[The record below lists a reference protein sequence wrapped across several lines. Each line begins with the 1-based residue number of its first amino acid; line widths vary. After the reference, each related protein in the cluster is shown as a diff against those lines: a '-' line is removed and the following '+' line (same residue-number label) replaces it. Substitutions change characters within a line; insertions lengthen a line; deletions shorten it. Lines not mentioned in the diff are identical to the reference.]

1 MNQVKKTRSKN
12 ILLVIL
18 AVFLMLC
25 LSVIASL
32 VVVSQSDS
40 ANRWLLQTLSE
51 SVPELTFSDIQG
63 NLAQGIA
70 LNVLYETDDIALTLE
85 GMNVHIDHP
94 CFWQLA
100 LCIPKLTINNLN
112 IQINSTPSTD
122 TPSAITLPTL
132 RSPIYIDLQQA
143 SIKQFSLQ
151 YDNTQILNETNV
163 SLKADWINTRL
174 RIKELQ
180 STNEY
185 CQWNTK
191 TTLRFRH
198 QYPLE
203 GVLLCPTFET
213 LAHDIKVQFKGDL
226 AQLNL
231 SGGLN
236 VQLQELIPEANQ
248 AAVPL
253 SFSAQLDTL
262 TPDLPNVAF
271 DGKLA

>member
-1 MNQVKKTRSKN
+1 MNQVRKTRSKN

-32 VVVSQSDS
+32 VVGSQSDS

-132 RSPIYIDLQQA
+132 RSPI
-143 SIKQFSLQ
+143 
-151 YDNTQILNETNV
+151 
-163 SLKADWINTRL
+163 
-174 RIKELQ
+174 
-180 STNEY
+180 
-185 CQWNTK
+185 
-191 TTLRFRH
+191 
-198 QYPLE
+198 
-203 GVLLCPTFET
+203 
-213 LAHDIKVQFKGDL
+213 
-226 AQLNL
+226 
-231 SGGLN
+231 
-236 VQLQELIPEANQ
+236 
-248 AAVPL
+248 
-253 SFSAQLDTL
+253 
-262 TPDLPNVAF
+262 
-271 DGKLA
+271 